1 VASILE
7 VFAMAMPGG
16 QAKSVDIKRYTSV
29 MDFLKDLDAEITRL
43 KGELG
48 DLLRRLENA
57 KAKAEVMVKLENLL
71 AFAAGGGAK
80 LGGTEIQLGQ
90 AKALINPTPKQ
101 EFDILVDVVRNLQSK
116 IIALEKARKD
126 MDPLSRIGDIEL
138 TLEVIYENGVPS
150 KILIYM

>member
-1 VASILE
+1 
-7 VFAMAMPGG
+7 MAISGG

-29 MDFLKDLDAEITRL
+29 SDFIKELDAEITRL

-71 AFAAGGGAK
+71 SGAGGSK

-90 AKALINPTPKQ
+90 ARAIVNPTPKQ
-101 EFDILVDVVRNLQSK
+101 EFDILVDVVRSLQSK
-116 IIALEKARKD
+116 IIALERARKD
-126 MDPLSRIGDIEL
+126 LDPLLKIGDIEL
-138 TLEVIYENGVPS
+138 TLEVIFENGIPS
-150 KILIYM
+150 RLLIYM